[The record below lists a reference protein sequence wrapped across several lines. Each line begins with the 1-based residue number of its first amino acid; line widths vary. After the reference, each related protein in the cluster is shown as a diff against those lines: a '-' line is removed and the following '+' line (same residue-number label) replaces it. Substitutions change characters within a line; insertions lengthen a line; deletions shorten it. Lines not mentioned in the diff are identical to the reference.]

1 VLESPLSKGGRVP
14 EHTHTHIGRRTQAL
28 DVIYIGTLL
37 LTTLNLAEKGEGG
50 RGGIHPGCCKQW
62 SRSKTNARKM
72 YSAANKNEGGRE
84 AKGLKKEASAAIE
97 MPLRRPRNS
106 I

>member
-1 VLESPLSKGGRVP
+1 MYMDIYR
-14 EHTHTHIGRRTQAL
+14 RRTQAL
-28 DVIYIGTLL
+28 DVIYIRTLL

-72 YSAANKNEGGRE
+72 YSAANKNEGGRGRE
-84 AKGLKKEASAAIE
+84 AKGLKKEAAAAIE